1 VLRTLAAQEAGGGVA
16 RDTAVRAAAQS
27 TPSAAAAFA
36 ELQRLL
42 AANERSNPRVLSED
56 TTFFPEGLGADPRTG
71 TIYITSLRHR
81 MVYAISPDGAIQ
93 PAISVVPGDIAAPFG
108 VAVDTAREVLWVTTA
123 GVAHMAGYP
132 PSDSAR
138 AELLLVRRSDGVV
151 TGRWKLGAGT
161 GTPGELTLTTNGE
174 VLISDAVLGRLYR
187 LRSDAGQIETIEHPL
202 LRSPQGIAS
211 DERGEVAWVADWTHG
226 LLRWNL
232 ATHEISAVHTPDD
245 VTLLGI
251 DGLRR
256 VNARLIGVQNG
267 ITPPRIVE
275 IELDESGSS
284 VQSVQTLDRP
294 SDLEGEP
301 TVGAVLGDRFVYVS
315 SSAWPFWT
323 DDGSRRANSGPL
335 PRVVVRELPLSP

>member
-1 VLRTLAAQEAGGGVA
+1 M
-16 RDTAVRAAAQS
+16 
-27 TPSAAAAFA
+27 
-36 ELQRLL
+36 
-42 AANERSNPRVLSED
+42 LSED

-108 VAVDTAREVLWVTTA
+108 VAVDTAREVLWVTSA
-123 GVAHMAGYP
+123 GVAHMEGHQ

-232 ATHEISAVHTPDD
+232 ATHEISAVHTL
-245 VTLLGI
+245 TM
-251 DGLRR
+251 
-256 VNARLIGVQNG
+256 
-267 ITPPRIVE
+267 
-275 IELDESGSS
+275 
-284 VQSVQTLDRP
+284 
-294 SDLEGEP
+294 
-301 TVGAVLGDRFVYVS
+301 
-315 SSAWPFWT
+315 
-323 DDGSRRANSGPL
+323 
-335 PRVVVRELPLSP
+335 